1 MRIEVNMIDDELYQ
15 KIKKYIRDFTYL
27 DLITWRN
34 KLVKTG
40 NVDNDLFDL
49 IDYELMRRNVE
60 IHESKS
66 SVK

>member
-1 MRIEVNMIDDELYQ
+1 MINDELYQ
-15 KIKKYIRDFTYL
+15 KVKKYIRDFTYL

-66 SVK
+66 NVK